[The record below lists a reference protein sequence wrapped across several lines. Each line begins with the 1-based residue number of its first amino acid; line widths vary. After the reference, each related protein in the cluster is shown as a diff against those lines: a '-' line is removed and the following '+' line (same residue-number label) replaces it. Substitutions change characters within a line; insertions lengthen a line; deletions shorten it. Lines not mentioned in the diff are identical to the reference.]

1 MSKKVVTLLNKYG
14 PMLSGELARKFEHEY
29 GASNT
34 AARQA
39 LSRAK
44 KPVNKICTLSFD
56 KNQKFFYLESQYM
69 SNRYIERLMDAIK
82 QSSQINWVYICAFQS
97 QNGFVQLYNPQ
108 ACKLA
113 VRTILRQNDNNEI
126 KGYDLTYFS
135 KDETGVSLWLGQAKL
150 GGKAYSKIEE
160 VTPCF
165 LPKSESNELVPIE
178 KKVNDRIK
186 NVVTYISDKHYGK
199 TLLYCT
205 TPAKAIEYSNKL
217 SDNMGAL
224 RAFDAYP
231 DDFKTFLSHIQKEY
245 DIDHSVDEW
254 SLIKVLQNGFGMHH
268 GKLPKYIQQEILDQF
283 NKGTFDVL
291 FCTSTI
297 VEGVNTDAQNMI
309 ILNASKGSK
318 KLTPFDIKNI
328 KGRAGRYYHCF
339 IGRVF
344 YLTKELQEIEDSDS
358 MTLNF
363 VTYSDNELSV
373 IDLDN
378 AEIEDL
384 TSINAQRKTERETV
398 TQQFVLPQEVFFKN
412 RNIGVQG
419 VQTR

>member
-97 QNGFVQLYNPQ
+97 QNGFVAKSVLPSLVSSPIKNVKGH
-108 ACKLA
+108 KLHQR
-113 VRTILRQNDNNEI
+113 VIDDLLLDTTISI
-126 KGYDLTYFS
+126 S
-135 KDETGVSLWLGQAKL
+135 
-150 GGKAYSKIEE
+150 
-160 VTPCF
+160 VTVTW
-165 LPKSESNELVPIE
+165 KSES
-178 KKVNDRIK
+178 
-186 NVVTYISDKHYGK
+186 
-199 TLLYCT
+199 
-205 TPAKAIEYSNKL
+205 
-217 SDNMGAL
+217 
-224 RAFDAYP
+224 
-231 DDFKTFLSHIQKEY
+231 
-245 DIDHSVDEW
+245 
-254 SLIKVLQNGFGMHH
+254 
-268 GKLPKYIQQEILDQF
+268 
-283 NKGTFDVL
+283 
-291 FCTSTI
+291 
-297 VEGVNTDAQNMI
+297 
-309 ILNASKGSK
+309 
-318 KLTPFDIKNI
+318 
-328 KGRAGRYYHCF
+328 YHCF

-344 YLTKELQEIEDSDS
+344 YMTKELQEIEDSDS

-398 TQQFVLPQEVFFKN
+398 TQQFVLPQEALE
-412 RNIGVQG
+412 
-419 VQTR
+419 TPD